1 MANTEQVTA
10 GKPAVDGAVYRA
22 PLGTSLP
29 TSVNDSITGFTCMG
43 YISDAGL
50 TNSNSPANTAIKA
63 WGGDNVLN
71 IQNDKPDTFKFV
83 MIEALNIDVL
93 KAVYGDD
100 NVTGALT
107 TGITVKAN
115 SKEQK
120 DCCWV
125 VDMIMRNGTKK
136 RIVIP
141 CGKVTA
147 VGDVTYSDA
156 AAVGYDTTISAAP
169 DNSGQTHYEYI
180 LGPTGATG
188 ATGVST

>member
-10 GKPAVDGAVYRA
+10 GKPAVGGAVYRA

-50 TNSNSPANTAIKA
+50 TNSNSPANNAIKA

-125 VDMIMRNGTKK
+125 VDMIMRNGAKK

-169 DNSGQTHYEYI
+169 DNAGQTHYEYI

>member
-1 MANTEQVTA
+1 MANTVNQVSA
-10 GKPAVDGAVYRA
+10 GQPGVGGAVYRA

-29 TSVNDSITGFTCMG
+29 TSVSASLAAAFKCMG

-71 IQNDKPDTFKFV
+71 IQTDKPDTFKFV
-83 MIEALNIDVL
+83 MIEALNAEVL

-100 NVTGALT
+100 NVSGSLQTGLT
-107 TGITVKAN
+107 ITAN

-125 VDMIMRNGTKK
+125 IDMILRNGAKK
-136 RIVIP
+136 RITIP
-141 CGKVTA
+141 VGKVTA
-147 VGDVTYSDA
+147 VGDVVYSDSA
-156 AAVGYDTTISAAP
+156 AIGYETTVSAAP
-169 DNSGQTHYEYI
+169 DSSGNTHYEYI
-180 LGPTGATG
+180 LGATG
-188 ATGVST
+188 ATGQT

>member
-1 MANTEQVTA
+1 MANTVSHVTA
-10 GKPAVDGAVYRA
+10 GKPAVGGAVYRA

-29 TSVNDSITGFTCMG
+29 ESISAELTGFTCMG

-83 MIEALNIDVL
+83 MIEALNVDVL
-93 KAVYGDD
+93 AAVYGDD
-100 NVTGALT
+100 NVSGDLAN
-107 TGITVKAN
+107 GITVKAN
-115 SKEQK
+115 SQEQK

-125 VDMIMRNGTKK
+125 VDMIMRNGAKK
-136 RIVIP
+136 RVTIP
-141 CGKVTA
+141 CGKIIA
-147 VGDVTYSDA
+147 VGDIIYSDS

-169 DNSGQTHYEYI
+169 DEDGNTHYEYI

-188 ATGVST
+188 ATGNT